1 MIAQGECKKCHD
13 SHGSDNEFIL
23 VTSGNQLCLE
33 CHKEIN
39 QIVTKAVYKHEPL
52 RKDKGCLNCH
62 VPHASTG
69 QLFLLKDRPPALCKT
84 CHQTEQPVFTQKHQN
99 YPVADSNCISC
110 HDPHGSDIKGMLY
123 ANSHEPVRNKNC
135 TECHQDP
142 NSPSPLKINK
152 QGTLLCRQ
160 CHREMIELAFSKNR
174 LHWPLVDYKGCLN
187 CHAPHGAKQ
196 KKLLNG
202 TTLTVCGKCHADT
215 VELQAWSKKN
225 PKNKKL
231 CEPVKTGNCI
241 SCHAPHSSDN
251 ILLFNRSSINAEL
264 CGGCHEWQ
272 THSTHPIGDKVID
285 QRNKNL
291 TLDCLSCHKGCG
303 TSNKPS
309 MLHYELTEELCIQ
322 CHTDRK
328 R

>member
-1 MIAQGECKKCHD
+1 MMLQGPQV
-13 SHGSDNEFIL
+13 SW
-23 VTSGNQLCLE
+23 
-33 CHKEIN
+33 
-39 QIVTKAVYKHEPL
+39 A
-52 RKDKGCLNCH
+52 
-62 VPHASTG
+62 
-69 QLFLLKDRPPALCKT
+69 
-84 CHQTEQPVFTQKHQN
+84 
-99 YPVADSNCISC
+99 
-110 HDPHGSDIKGMLY
+110 
-123 ANSHEPVRNKNC
+123 
-135 TECHQDP
+135 
-142 NSPSPLKINK
+142 PLKIK
-152 QGTLLCRQ
+152 KLGTSLCRQ
-160 CHREMIELAFSKNR
+160 CHREMIERAFSKDR
-174 LHWPLVDYKGCLN
+174 IHWPLVDSKGCLN

-202 TTLTVCGKCHADT
+202 LTLTVCGKCHSDT

-251 ILLFNRSSINAEL
+251 ILLFARTSINAEL
-264 CGGCHEWQ
+264 CGECHEWQ
-272 THSTHPIGDKVID
+272 SHSTHPIGDKVID

-303 TSNKPS
+303 TGNKPS